1 MRHHPSPSSPLEIA
15 LGRSLALCV
24 HPVAGWGRS
33 SFRGRLVV
41 LGGYAAVGY
50 ITMFAALVFMW

>member
-1 MRHHPSPSSPLEIA
+1 MRHHTSPSSPLEIA

-24 HPVAGWGRS
+24 HPVAAWRLS

-50 ITMFAALVFMW
+50 ITMFAALVFIW